1 MPVMPRF
8 SALISSLALG
18 AFALAAQAEPV
29 RMIDTARIRIADVAD
44 SVSPEAAELDLGP
57 APPPGSSR
65 LFAREDLLRQLQSQ
79 GLDPKAVKLPTSV
92 RVQSLSRR
100 FAPSELTALVR
111 DRVVAALPPAVKLEQ
126 LSVARGIVASPKLTV
141 GEVRMPK
148 ISRRAGS
155 ATLTAMADLMHEDQI
170 VTRLPITVKLD
181 VSEEATRPLI
191 DRGARVEL
199 VITRGSAK
207 ISASAVALDSAEL
220 GEVASFKVSTTQ
232 KVLRARVLSATQALV
247 VTP

>member
-1 MPVMPRF
+1 MPRF

-18 AFALAAQAEPV
+18 AFALVAQAEPL
-29 RMIDTARIRIADVAD
+29 RMIDSARIRIADIAD
-44 SVSPEAAELDLGP
+44 SVSAETGEVDLGP

-65 LFAREDLLRQLQSQ
+65 LFAREDLVRQLKSQ
-79 GLDPKAVKLPTSV
+79 GLDPNSVKLPAAV
-92 RVQSLSRR
+92 RVQSISRR
-100 FAPSELTALVR
+100 FAPNELTALVR

-126 LSVARGIVASPKLTV
+126 LSVSRGIVASPKLTV
-141 GEVRMPK
+141 GDVRMPK
-148 ISRRAGS
+148 ISRHVGP

-170 VTRLPITVKLD
+170 VTRLPVTVKLD
-181 VSEEATRPLI
+181 VSEEATRPLL

-199 VITRGSAK
+199 IITRGSAK

-220 GEVASFKVSTTQ
+220 GEVTSFKVSTTQ
-232 KVLRARVLSATQALV
+232 KVLRGRVLSSTQALV